1 MSLALLLGAAG
12 AGLIVALAFW
22 LYRTRCELQ
31 RLHHHFESAATQ
43 LQNLQASFSRFAPDE
58 VIERVIANGVSSQG
72 EKKEVTVL
80 FADLVGFTAL
90 SERVEPA
97 VLVRILNG
105 YFETMSQAITENRG
119 HVSTFIG
126 DGILALFGALQPNPW
141 QADDAVRAALA
152 MRAALAAYNRELAR
166 EGLPTLRIGIGLH
179 RGEGVAGLVGSRD
192 LMEFAFV
199 GRTVNVAARVEELT
213 RQYPT
218 DIIVTERLRETL
230 DASFRTTPLPPTPVK
245 GVAQPLRIHAV
256 EAQEQGTE
264 ASQAALHERGPHRR
278 LA

>member
-1 MSLALLLGAAG
+1 
-12 AGLIVALAFW
+12 
-22 LYRTRCELQ
+22 
-31 RLHHHFESAATQ
+31 
-43 LQNLQASFSRFAPDE
+43 
-58 VIERVIANGVSSQG
+58 
-72 EKKEVTVL
+72 
-80 FADLVGFTAL
+80 
-90 SERVEPA
+90 
-97 VLVRILNG
+97 
-105 YFETMSQAITENRG
+105 
-119 HVSTFIG
+119 
-126 DGILALFGALQPNPW
+126 LALFGALQPNPW

-166 EGLPTLRIGIGLH
+166 DGLPTLRIGIGLH

-218 DIIVTERLRETL
+218 DIIITERLRETL
-230 DASFRTTPLPPTPVK
+230 ASSFRTTPLPPTPVK

-256 EAQEQGTE
+256 EFQEQSSEPTP
-264 ASQAALHERGPHRR
+264 AALHGGRPHRH

>member
-1 MSLALLLGAAG
+1 MNLPPLVVATA
-12 AGLIVALAFW
+12 AGLIVALAVW
-22 LYRTRCELQ
+22 LYRAHHELR
-31 RLHHHFESAATQ
+31 RLHRHLESAATQ
-43 LQNLQASFSRFAPDE
+43 LQHLQASFSRFAPDE

-72 EKKEVTVL
+72 EKKVVTVL

-105 YFETMSQAITENRG
+105 YFETMSRAITENRG

-152 MRAALAAYNRELAR
+152 MRAALAAYNQELAA
-166 EGLPTLRIGIGLH
+166 EGLPTLRIGMGVH

-199 GRTVNVAARVEELT
+199 GRTVNVAARIQELT
-213 RQYPT
+213 RQYPA

-256 EAQEQGTE
+256 AGQEPGPE
-264 ASQAALHERGPHRR
+264 SSQARSARAPLVEPSG
-278 LA
+278 